1 LTATDRLTTALADR
15 YRIQRDLGQGGMAT
29 VYLAEDVR
37 HDRKVALK
45 VLRPELAAVLGAER
59 FVHEIK
65 TTAALQHP
73 HILPLFDSGTADSF
87 LYYVMPYIEGETL
100 RTKLDREKQ
109 LGIDEAVKI
118 TTEVADAL
126 DYAHRHG
133 VIHRDIKPENI
144 LLHDG
149 RPMVADFG
157 IALAVSA
164 AAGGRMTETGL
175 SLGTPHYMSPEQA
188 TAEKEI
194 TAKSD
199 VYSLGSVLYEMLT
212 GDPPHTGSSAQQI
225 IMKIVTDI
233 PRPVIELRKSVP
245 PNVAAAL
252 EKALEKLPADR
263 FDSAKA
269 FAEALT
275 NPVFATTTAAVRSAT
290 RPAIPLSPSA
300 GVLAVVVMLAGA
312 VALMVRFRSE
322 APAPF
327 GTVRF
332 TVPVGLDSSL
342 TLGGQDD
349 MQNGR
354 PTRTSLALSPDGTLL
369 VLAVRDSVSRL
380 VLRRMDEESARPMD
394 GTEGASSP
402 FFSPDGEWIGF
413 FVGRALKRI
422 PVRGGMPEAVLQR
435 TAVADDGPWGV
446 TWADDG
452 SIVFGGPDGVYGVT
466 PGATVDLLL
475 ARPDTGPY
483 VYGSPE
489 MLPGGKMLLFQRW
502 LPFDPVHADI
512 VALELDSGDEHVV
525 LQNAMHPRY
534 IPQGYLL
541 FAREGVLLAARF
553 DAARL
558 ETHGEPV
565 TVAEDVMHARFASS
579 TNGETGLA
587 QYAVSA
593 AGDLA
598 YASGGVYPEPQR
610 KLLRVSRTGASTALD
625 VEPRAYW
632 FVRESPDGTQLA
644 FHAGPGQKN
653 DIGVHDLVRGV
664 TRRLNVGGFVNQEP
678 TWSPDGRWLAFSSDR
693 DGAPNVF
700 RIAAD
705 GTGEPVRL
713 APSEKYQSM
722 SSWASTGVIAF
733 LQGGDIWVL
742 PPDGTAAPFFQ
753 SPAWEFDASFSPDGR
768 WLTYASD
775 QSGSVEIYVRPYPG
789 PDPAIQLSNAGGV
802 NPAWSPDGRDLYYV
816 EVRDTTAALMVVDMG
831 AGSTV
836 RPGRPRELLA
846 RFGCCRTPVRGFDVM
861 HDGSFVAVGGGSREY
876 YPAHEVHV
884 VLHLGAELHRRLTP

>member
-1 LTATDRLTTALADR
+1 MGEVPSRLAAALAAR
-15 YRIQRDLGQGGMAT
+15 YRIERELGAGGMAT
-29 VYLAEDVR
+29 VYLAEDLK

-100 RTKLDREKQ
+100 RAKLDREKQ
-109 LGIDEAVKI
+109 LGIEEAVKI

-199 VYSLGSVLYEMLT
+199 VYSLGIVLYEMLT

-252 EKALEKLPADR
+252 GKSLEKLPADR

-275 NPVFATTTAAVRSAT
+275 NPAFTVAAVPGSAV
-290 RPAIPLSPSA
+290 APLSHRRPF
-300 GVLAVVVMLAGA
+300 VVPILATVVVLLA
-312 VALMVRFRSE
+312 VALIVRVHPDEQASRM
-322 APAPF
+322 
-327 GTVRF
+327 TVRF
-332 TVPVGLDSSL
+332 TVPVGLDSNL
-342 TLGGQDD
+342 VLGGQAG

-354 PTRTSLALSPDGTLL
+354 PTRTAIALSPDGTLL
-369 VLAVRDSVSRL
+369 VVGVRDSATSWL
-380 VLRRMDEESARPMD
+380 VLRHIDEEVGQRIA

-413 FVGRALKRI
+413 FLGSALKR
-422 PVRGGMPEAVLQR
+422 VSVLGGQPETMVQG
-435 TAVADDGPWGV
+435 TDVGDDGPYGV
-446 TWADDG
+446 TWADG
-452 SIVFGGPDGVYGVT
+452 GTIVFGARGALYRVA
-466 PGATVDLLL
+466 PGSTLDRLL
-475 ARPDTGPY
+475 APPDTAPY
-483 VYGSPE
+483 FYLSPAV
-489 MLPGGKMLLFQRW
+489 LPGSKVVLFQRW
-502 LPFDPVHADI
+502 SPWDPANSDI
-512 VALELDSGDEHVV
+512 VALELSSGDQQVV
-525 LQNAMHPRY
+525 LRNAMSPRY
-534 IPQGYLL
+534 MPPGYLL
-541 FAREGVLLAARF
+541 FAREGVLLAVRF
-553 DAARL
+553 DSNRL
-558 ETHGEPV
+558 ETRGEPV
-565 TVAEDVMHARFASS
+565 TVAESVMQALFASG

-587 QYAVSA
+587 QYGVSL

-598 YASGGVYPEPQR
+598 YAVGGPYPEP
-610 KLLRVSRTGASTALD
+610 LRRLVRIDRSGNRTSLD

-632 FVRESPDGTQLA
+632 FVRESPDGTQIV

-653 DIGVHDLVRGV
+653 DIGVHDLARGV
-664 TRRLNVGGFVNQEP
+664 TRRLNVGGFTNQEP
-678 TWSPDGRWLAFSSDR
+678 TWSPDGQWLAFSSDR
-693 DGAPNVF
+693 AGPPNVY

-705 GTGEPVRL
+705 GTGDPVRL
-713 APSEKYQSM
+713 APSEEGQSM
-722 SSWASTGVIAF
+722 SSWSSSGVVAF
-733 LQGGDIWVL
+733 LQDGNIWVL
-742 PPDGTAAPFFQ
+742 PPDGTAAPFFE
-753 SPAWEFDASFSPDGR
+753 SPAFEFDATFSPDGR
-768 WLTYASD
+768 WLAYASD
-775 QSGSVEIYVRPYPG
+775 QSGPAEIYVRPYPG
-789 PDPAIQLSNAGGV
+789 PDPAIQISNGGGT

-816 EVRDTTAALMVVDMG
+816 GREAALMVVDMG
-831 AGSTV
+831 AGLAL
-836 RPGRPRELLA
+836 RPGRPRVL
-846 RFGCCRTPVRGFDVM
+846 FQKFPCCRTPVRGFDVLR
-861 HDGSFVAVGGGSREY
+861 DGSFLAIQGGSPEF
-876 YPAHEVHV
+876 YPAREIHV
-884 VLHLGAELHRRLTP
+884 VLGLGAELQRRMTP